1 MDDLQVRQAV
11 CRASHELWLR
21 GLVAGDDG
29 LVCVEL
35 NRRRYVVAPPGS
47 RKADLQPQQAREVDL
62 DGEIVGTTRDGA
74 PRSVSPTYW
83 RPCMLALQA
92 AIRHDQDRRGPGPT
106 VHACVIVQPVS
117 LMAMMHKAGTPNP
130 VGEVALASGRMLPI
144 IDATSAQGEDHLKDA
159 IGETPGI
166 LLPGVGLFVPAPT
179 LARALNRAERLE
191 HDAAVTLAAK

>member
-1 MDDLQVRQAV
+1 M
-11 CRASHELWLR
+11 CRASHQLWSR

-47 RKADLQPQQAREVDL
+47 RKADLHPQQAREVDL
-62 DGEIVGTTRDGA
+62 DGEIIGATRDGA

-92 AIRHDQDRRGPGPT
+92 SIRTEIDQRGPGPT
-106 VHACVIVQPVS
+106 VHACVIAQPVS
-117 LMAMMHKAGTPNP
+117 LMALMHRAKLNGP
-130 VGEVALASGRMLPI
+130 VGEVGLASGRVLPV
-144 IDATSAQGEDHLKDA
+144 IDASSAEGEDRLMDA

-166 LLPGVGLFVPAPT
+166 LLPGVGLFVPAPN
-179 LARALNRAERLE
+179 LDRALNRAERLE